1 MVYANPIF
9 KYNEKIQSG
18 ETVACQKI
26 KTVYKA
32 LVRDITDVNSKWA
45 YDEVKA
51 NHPIFFIEKFCKHSK
66 GKIANQP
73 VVLELWEK
81 AFISA
86 LFGMVDKKTGLRRFS
101 EALLIVGK
109 KNGKSL
115 IDSALSLYMLSADG
129 EGGAECYSAATKRDQ
144 AKIVYTEAEKMVK
157 KSPVLKASIK
167 SRVNCLSYDKADS
180 VFKPLS
186 SDSDT
191 EDGLNIHFAACD
203 EIHAWKTPD
212 LYNIIADGVSARE
225 QPIILLSTTAGFVRE
240 GLYDLK
246 YDEATN
252 IINGYFDDKGYKDSS
267 ILPIIYELDKK
278 SEWTNPEMWIKANP
292 NLGVSKKYEYLERK
306 VNQAKENPLKQKNVL
321 TKEFNIRETSSEVW
335 LSFDDID
342 NTEKFNLLEL
352 KPKYFIGGT
361 DLSKTTDLT
370 SACALFMLPDDN
382 RIYAESMYWL
392 PSELLEARTKED
404 KIPYDMWH
412 DMGLLRISNGNKVNY
427 DDVVDWYL
435 ELQNEYGIYLYQH
448 GYDSWSST
456 SFIQKMNDNF
466 GNISVPIIQGKK
478 TLSNPMN
485 MLGAELKSKN
495 IIYNNNPIT
504 KWCLTNVRADIDKNE
519 NIQPAKTSNPRRRI
533 DGFAAMLNAY
543 VCLIDSKTEY
553 MNLIR

>member
-66 GKIANQP
+66 GKFANQP

-86 LFGMVDKKTGLRRFS
+86 LFGVVDKKTGLRRFS

>member
-9 KYNEKIQSG
+9 EYNEKIQSG
-18 ETVACQKI
+18 EIVACQKI

-51 NHPIFFIEKFCKHSK
+51 NHPRFFIEKFCKHSK
-66 GKIANQP
+66 GKFANQP

-86 LFGMVDKKTGLRRFS
+86 LFGVVDKKTGLRRFL

-115 IDSALSLYMLSADG
+115 IGSALSLYMLSADG

-157 KSPVLKASIK
+157 KSPILKASIK

-191 EDGLNIHFAACD
+191 EDGLNIHFAVCD
-203 EIHAWKTPD
+203 EIHAWKTLD

-543 VCLIDSKTEY
+543 VCWIDSKTEY

>member
-9 KYNEKIQSG
+9 EYNEKIQSG
-18 ETVACQKI
+18 EIVACQKI

-66 GKIANQP
+66 GKFANQP

-86 LFGMVDKKTGLRRFS
+86 LFGVVDKKTGLRRFS

-157 KSPVLKASIK
+157 KSPILKASIK

-191 EDGLNIHFAACD
+191 EDGLNIHFAVCD

>member
-1 MVYANPIF
+1 MVYANPIVE
-9 KYNEKIQSG
+9 YNEKIQSG
-18 ETVACQKI
+18 EIVACQKV

-32 LVRDITDVNSKWA
+32 LVRDITDVNSQWV

-66 GKIANQP
+66 GKFANQP
-73 VVLELWEK
+73 VILELWEK

-86 LFGMVDKKTGLRRFS
+86 LFGIVDKKTGLRRFS

-115 IDSALSLYMLSADG
+115 IDSALGLYMLSGDG

-167 SRVNCLSYDKADS
+167 SRVNCLSYDKTDS

-191 EDGLNIHFAACD
+191 EDGLNIHFAVCD
-203 EIHAWKTPD
+203 EIHAWKTAD
-212 LYNIIADGVSARE
+212 LYNIMADGISARE
-225 QPIILLSTTAGFVRE
+225 QPLILLSSTAGFVRE

-246 YDEATN
+246 YDEAIN
-252 IINGYFDDKGYKDSS
+252 IINGYFDEKGYKDSS
-267 ILPIIYELDKK
+267 LLPVIYELDKK
-278 SEWTNPEMWIKANP
+278 AEWTEPKYWIKANP

-342 NTEKFNLLEL
+342 NTEKFDLQEL
-352 KPKYFIGGT
+352 KPKYFIGGS

-370 SACALFMLPDDN
+370 SACALFMLPNDN
-382 RIYAESMYWL
+382 RIYGESMYWL
-392 PSELLEARTKED
+392 PADLLESRTKED

-412 DMGLLRISNGNKVNY
+412 DMGLLRICNGNKVNY

-466 GNISVPIIQGKK
+466 GNISVPVIQGKK

-495 IIYNNNPIT
+495 IIYNDNPIT
-504 KWCLTNVRADIDKNE
+504 RWCLTNVRADIDKNE